1 MLTLLLATAAALA
14 QPVPPQEPP
23 SIQLVPPAGAPSPDT
38 QPVPPN
44 IESSESRPRRLQIG
58 TSGLFQPG
66 ALVQAWFV
74 DDSANGASTLSTFRI
89 RRGEIWSR
97 GEILP
102 GLVSYVL
109 MGDLAKIREPAATKL
124 TTSDGSTVSVVQP
137 TTALGPLQDA
147 YITVATDYA
156 DVAVGQFKIPVSWEG
171 YNPSSRTLFPERAPV
186 SKQFG
191 DIRDLGVRVAK
202 TFEHVAYLATI
213 VDGAGPDTFD
223 TSPQKDAALRVE
235 VYPVPG
241 ALIGGVVYRSIGY
254 RLRPGTKDRYEGD
267 LRVERGPY
275 LVQSEVIDA
284 RDVGATGKPVPAFG
298 FYAAAAYSF
307 TVAGARGKFQP
318 CARVGYLDPNTS
330 IDLNPATSGGV
341 DELWHWD
348 LGLNYLVV
356 GNELKYQVSYE
367 RQAFQNKPSGNEVIV
382 AAQVWF

>member
-1 MLTLLLATAAALA
+1 MRAVVLAVILAWSGRAFAQSVQLTPQAGSANPDTT
-14 QPVPPQEPP
+14 PVPPDIEP
-23 SIQLVPPAGAPSPDT
+23 
-38 QPVPPN
+38 
-44 IESSESRPRRLQIG
+44 SESRPRRLQIG
-58 TSGLFQPG
+58 TSGVFQPG

-74 DDSANGASTLSTFRI
+74 DDSADGASTLSTFRM
-89 RRGEIWSR
+89 RRAEIWSR

-102 GLVSYVL
+102 GRVSYVL
-109 MGDLAKIREPAATKL
+109 MGDFAKVREPAPVTLKA
-124 TTSDGSTVSVVQP
+124 SDGSTVTVVQP
-137 TTALGPLQDA
+137 TSALGPLQDA
-147 YITVATDYA
+147 YITLTTPEA
-156 DVAVGQFKIPVSWEG
+156 DIAIGQFKIPVSWEG

-202 TFEHVAYLATI
+202 TFEHVAYLATL
-213 VDGAGPDTFD
+213 VDGAGPDAFD

-235 VYPVPG
+235 IYPVPG

-275 LVQSEVIDA
+275 LFQSEVIDA
-284 RDVGATGKPVPAFG
+284 RDVAATGAAVPAFG

-307 TVAGARGKFQP
+307 TVDGARGKFQP

-330 IDLNPATSGGV
+330 IDLNPAKAGGL

-348 LGLNYLVV
+348 LGVDYIVV

-367 RQAFQNKPSGNEVIV
+367 RQAFQNKPSVNEVIV